1 VAWIGYVTFRVMGG
15 KSGKKRQQCGNGWQG
30 GRQKRQGWE
39 GGADTSK
46 PWGPRVPVAAGGVFG
61 AVCGSL

>member
-1 VAWIGYVTFRVMGG
+1 MGG